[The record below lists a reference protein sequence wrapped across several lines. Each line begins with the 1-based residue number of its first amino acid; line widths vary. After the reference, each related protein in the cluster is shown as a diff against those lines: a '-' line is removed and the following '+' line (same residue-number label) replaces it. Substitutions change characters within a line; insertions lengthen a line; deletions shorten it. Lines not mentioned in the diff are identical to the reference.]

1 MSSHPAT
8 RPRGGL
14 RIALGAGL
22 LVCSGLL
29 FVRAA
34 GPWPGDAIVW
44 PAVIVALGA
53 LLIWQAP
60 GVMPTRR
67 RGWAAHRPDEGSL
80 PSSAPSRSRGS
91 PPPVSTPSVPAQSS
105 PSHAPSARTPSAH
118 ESSEQVPFEREP
130 SVLAPAAREPT
141 ARESSA
147 HASSAREPAARTRVR
162 GRPEVSRGG
171 LGIALVLGGGLAF
184 LWANGALRPA
194 GETVLAAL
202 AVLVALAL
210 IFAPSWRRLARSLA
224 AERAERIRS
233 QERADVGAH
242 LHDSVLQT
250 LALIQRS
257 AEDPGQV
264 AALARRQERELRGWL
279 ADGDAHGPGD
289 GDGDGESESGGERLA
304 GALEAAAAEVEATAG
319 GTIEVVAVGDRPL
332 DEHAGAALGA
342 AREAMLNAAKF
353 AGDAPVSVYAEL
365 SDERI
370 NVFVRDRGEGF
381 DPAAV
386 PQARR
391 GVRESIVG
399 RMQRAGGNAAVRSQP
414 GGGTEVEIEID
425 GGARP

>member
-1 MSSHPAT
+1 MSSHPAN

-44 PAVIVALGA
+44 PAVIAAIGA

-60 GVMPTRR
+60 GVMPGRR
-67 RGWAAHRPDEGSL
+67 RGWAAHRPDEDSTRPSL
-80 PSSAPSRSRGS
+80 SSSPWPWSRES
-91 PPPVSTPSVPAQSS
+91 PPASSPLQFPSVPSQSS
-105 PSHAPSARTPSAH
+105 PPSSPAQAAPP
-118 ESSEQVPFEREP
+118 
-130 SVLAPAAREPT
+130 
-141 ARESSA
+141 
-147 HASSAREPAARTRVR
+147 REPAARIRVL

-171 LGIALVLGGGLAF
+171 LGVALVLGGGLAF

-257 AEDPGQV
+257 AEDPRQV

-279 ADGDAHGPGD
+279 ADGDAHGQGQGQGHGHGRGHED
-289 GDGDGESESGGERLA
+289 THGENRGERLA
-304 GALEAAAAEVEATAG
+304 GALEAAAAEVEEAAG
-319 GTIEVVAVGDRPL
+319 GTVEVVAVGDRVL
-332 DEHAGAALGA
+332 DEQSGAVLGA

-353 AGDAPVSVYAEL
+353 AGGGAPVSVYAEL
-365 SDERI
+365 SQERI
-370 NVFVRDRGEGF
+370 HVFVRDRGPGF
-381 DPAAV
+381 DPAAA

-399 RMQRAGGNAAVRSQP
+399 RMQRAGGRAIVRSQP
-414 GGGTEVEIEID
+414 GGGTEVEIALD
-425 GGARP
+425 GEARS

>member
-44 PAVIVALGA
+44 PTVIVALGA

-60 GVMPTRR
+60 GVMPARR
-67 RGWAAHRPDEGSL
+67 RGWAAHRLDED
-80 PSSAPSRSRGS
+80 
-91 PPPVSTPSVPAQSS
+91 PP
-105 PSHAPSARTPSAH
+105 TPSA
-118 ESSEQVPFEREP
+118 PP
-130 SVLAPAAREPT
+130 
-141 ARESSA
+141 
-147 HASSAREPAARTRVR
+147 REPAARIRVL

-171 LGIALVLGGGLAF
+171 LGVALVLGGGLAF

-202 AVLVALAL
+202 AALVALAL

-257 AEDPGQV
+257 AEDPRQV

-279 ADGDAHGPGD
+279 ADGDAHGPGG
-289 GDGDGESESGGERLA
+289 GDGDGEGGGGRLA
-304 GALEAAAAEVEATAG
+304 GALEAAAAEVEATVG
-319 GTIEVVAVGDRPL
+319 GTIEVVAVGDSPL

-353 AGDAPVSVYAEL
+353 AGPAPVSVYAEL
-365 SDERI
+365 SRKRI
-370 NVFVRDRGEGF
+370 HVFVRDRGAGF

-399 RMQRAGGNAAVRSQP
+399 RMHRAGGQAVVRSQP
-414 GGGTEVEIEID
+414 GGGTEVEIEIEIAPD
-425 GGARP
+425 RGDRP